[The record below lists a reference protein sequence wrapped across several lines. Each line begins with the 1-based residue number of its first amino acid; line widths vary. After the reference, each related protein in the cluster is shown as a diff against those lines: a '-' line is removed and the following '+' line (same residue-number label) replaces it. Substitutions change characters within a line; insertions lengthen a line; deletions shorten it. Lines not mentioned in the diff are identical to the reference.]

1 MPHRDPAA
9 FGARSTAAEVLEGID
24 LTGRTAIVTG
34 ASSGIGIETARALA
48 GAGATVT
55 LAVRDLA
62 AGGRVAAD
70 IARSTGAATPVV
82 AELHLDRPASVDDF
96 TASWSGP
103 VDILVANAGIMD
115 APESYTAAGWEA
127 QFATNHLGHFAL
139 ALGLHDA
146 LAASGSARIVSVSS
160 SGHGGSPVVFD
171 DLFFR
176 RRRYE
181 PGLAYAQSKT
191 ANVLFAVGVGRRW
204 ADVGIT
210 ANACMPGGIWTGLQ
224 KHWDPTVLA
233 ATKLSA
239 ADAVKTP
246 EEGAATSVFLAT
258 APELAEVTG
267 RYFED
272 CHEAAVT
279 DRISDGL
286 HGVLPWALDED
297 DADRLWDV
305 SVALLDAEARSRGQG
320 GQGSP
325 AGPPWSG

>member
-1 MPHRDPAA
+1 MR
-9 FGARSTAAEVLEGID
+9 
-24 LTGRTAIVTG
+24 
-34 ASSGIGIETARALA
+34 
-48 GAGATVT
+48 
-55 LAVRDLA
+55 
-62 AGGRVAAD
+62 
-70 IARSTGAATPVV
+70 
-82 AELHLDRPASVDDF
+82 
-96 TASWSGP
+96 SWSGP
-103 VDILVANAGIMD
+103 LDVLVANAGVMD
-115 APESYTAAGWEA
+115 APESYTPAGWES

-191 ANVLFAVGVGRRW
+191 ANVLFAVEVGRRW

-224 KHWDPTVLA
+224 KHWDPAVLA
-233 ATKLSA
+233 TTKLSA
-239 ADAVKTP
+239 AGAVKTP
-246 EEGAATSVFLAT
+246 EQGAATSVLLAT
-258 APELAEVTG
+258 APELAGVTG

-279 DRISDGL
+279 DRIVNGL

-297 DADRLWDV
+297 DAERLWDV
-305 SVALLDAEARSRGQG
+305 SVALLDAEARAR
-320 GQGSP
+320 
-325 AGPPWSG
+325 A